1 MKKLTILFAAIA
13 LVCFSVPA
21 MAVDWNFYGSARMAT
36 YYVSDDLGKVA
47 KGAEDGVQDTQWDFQ
62 GNSRI
67 GANVKAEHI
76 KGQFELGLKGTGS
89 GDVDVGTRRL
99 YGQWDFGAGKLK
111 VGKDYTPV
119 SQFISGQAFDGDLGL
134 LGIGTMYGSRL
145 GQVALSFGGFT
156 VALITPQSGN
166 FSNMAST
173 TSSLPATLT
182 TRVVGTSTT
191 VFRSPGASATTY
203 TASGTVQE
211 TLPKLEVGWGM
222 AFDTWNFGIQGGAQ
236 TYEVKDVVSKKD
248 GKKNDID
255 VTSYELGA
263 TAGVNFGPAYVKA
276 SGAYGQNWSNANWA
290 ATGYGTSVAY
300 WDGDDGTDDTT
311 SWMAALVAGLKV
323 SDMLSFEAG
332 FGYRVD
338 DPDLKGYDKQK
349 QYGLY
354 GQAVIVLAPGV
365 YIIPEVGYFDKGD
378 GFDGDDAGN
387 RVYAG
392 GKWQIDF

>member
-1 MKKLTILFAAIA
+1 MKKLAILFAAIM
-13 LVCFSVPA
+13 LVCFAVPA

-36 YYVSDDLGKVA
+36 YYVSDDLGQDNA
-47 KGAEDGVQDTQWDFQ
+47 NGNDGYTDTQWDFQ

-76 KGQFELGLKGTGS
+76 KGQFELGLKGS
-89 GDVDVGTRRL
+89 GAGDLDVGTRRL
-99 YGQWDFGAGKLK
+99 YGVWDFGAGKLK

-156 VALITPQSGN
+156 VALITPDTSQITDPTVVAGPD
-166 FSNMAST
+166 T
-173 TSSLPATLT
+173 TTGDV
-182 TRVVGTSTT
+182 TRT
-191 VFRSPGASATTY
+191 F
-203 TASGTVQE
+203 
-211 TLPKLEVGWGM
+211 PKLEAGWGM
-222 AFDTWNFGIQGGAQ
+222 AFDTWNFGVQGGVQ
-236 TYEVKDVVSKKD
+236 TYEIKDAFSLTNPGD
-248 GKKNDID
+248 QNDID

-290 ATGYGTSVAY
+290 RTGYGTSVAY
-300 WDGDDGTDDTT
+300 WDGDDDTDDTT

-323 SDMLSFEAG
+323 SDMLSFEGG

-338 DPDLKGYDKQK
+338 DPDVNGADKQK

-354 GQAVIVLAPGV
+354 AQAVIVLAPGV
-365 YIIPEVGYFDKGD
+365 YIIPEVGYFDFGD
-378 GFDGDDAGN
+378 DFESNDAGN

>member
-1 MKKLTILFAAIA
+1 MKKLTILFAAIM
-13 LVCFSVPA
+13 LVCFAVPA

-36 YYVSDDLGKVA
+36 YYVSDDLGNNTTA
-47 KGAEDGVQDTQWDFQ
+47 AGNDGVTDTQWDFQ
-62 GNSRI
+62 SNSRI

-99 YGQWDFGAGKLK
+99 YGVWDFGAGKLK

-119 SQFISGQAFDGDLGL
+119 SQFISGQVFDGDLGL

-145 GQVALSFGGFT
+145 GQIALSFGGFT
-156 VALITPQSGN
+156 VALITPQ
-166 FSNMAST
+166 
-173 TSSLPATLT
+173 
-182 TRVVGTSTT
+182 VGQISDPGT
-191 VFRSPGASATTY
+191 PGATTTGDVQRY
-203 TASGTVQE
+203 VPKAEAS
-211 TLPKLEVGWGM
+211 WGM

-236 TYEVKDVVSKKD
+236 TYTIKDVTSLTNGD
-248 GKKNDID
+248 QNDID

-263 TAGVNFGPAYVKA
+263 TAGVNFGPAYVKG
-276 SGAYGQNWSNANWA
+276 SGAYGQNWSQANWA
-290 ATGYGTSVAY
+290 VTGYGTSAAY
-300 WDGDDGTDDTT
+300 WDGDDSTDDTT
-311 SWMAALVAGLKV
+311 SWMATLVAGLKV

-338 DPDLKGYDKQK
+338 DPDVNGADKQK

-378 GFDGDDAGN
+378 DFSGDDAGN

>member
-1 MKKLTILFAAIA
+1 MKKLAILFAAIM
-13 LVCFSVPA
+13 LVCFAVPA

-36 YYVSDDLGKVA
+36 YYVSDDLGDVP
-47 KGAEDGVQDTQWDFQ
+47 KGTSDGKYDTQWDFQ

-76 KGQFELGLKGTGS
+76 KGQFELGLKGTGN
-89 GDVDVGTRRL
+89 GDLDAGTRRL
-99 YGQWDFGAGKLK
+99 YGVWDFGAGKLK

-156 VALITPQSGN
+156 IALITPKSEYMMGTTATAATTT
-166 FSNMAST
+166 AS
-173 TSSLPATLT
+173 A
-182 TRVVGTSTT
+182 VGGTSVVYVIQT
-191 VFRSPGASATTY
+191 AAATGNN
-203 TASGTVQE
+203 GTVE
-211 TLPKLEVGWGM
+211 RDFPKVEAGWGM
-222 AFDTWNFGIQGGAQ
+222 AFDTWNFGIQGGVQ
-236 TYEVKDVVSKKD
+236 TYQQKDVVSGKD

-276 SGAYGQNWSNANWA
+276 SGSVGQNWDNANWA
-290 ATGYGTSVAY
+290 YTGYGSSPAV
-300 WDGDDGTDDTT
+300 WDGDDSTDDTT

-323 SDMLSFEAG
+323 SDMLSFEGG

-338 DPDLKGYDKQK
+338 DPDVNGADKWK
-349 QYGLY
+349 QWGAY

-365 YIIPEVGYFDKGD
+365 YLVPEVGYFDHGD

-387 RVYAG
+387 RFYAG

>member
-1 MKKLTILFAAIA
+1 
-13 LVCFSVPA
+13 
-21 MAVDWNFYGSARMAT
+21 
-36 YYVSDDLGKVA
+36 
-47 KGAEDGVQDTQWDFQ
+47 
-62 GNSRI
+62 
-67 GANVKAEHI
+67 
-76 KGQFELGLKGTGS
+76 
-89 GDVDVGTRRL
+89 
-99 YGQWDFGAGKLK
+99 
-111 VGKDYTPV
+111 
-119 SQFISGQAFDGDLGL
+119 
-134 LGIGTMYGSRL
+134 MYGSRL
-145 GQVALSFGGFT
+145 GQVALSFGGFNI
-156 VALITPQSGN
+156 ALITPQTGYITGLGAS
-166 FSNMAST
+166 ST
-173 TSSLPATLT
+173 TAFAGTLGT
-182 TRVVGTSTT
+182 TRINTT
-191 VFRSPGASATTY
+191 
-203 TASGTVQE
+203 TAVPANGDVE
-211 TLPKLEVGWGM
+211 RYLPKVEASWGM

-236 TYEVKDVVSKKD
+236 TYEIKDVVSAKD

-255 VTSYELGA
+255 VTSYEIGA

-276 SGAYGQNWSNANWA
+276 SGAYGQNWSQANWA
-290 ATGYGTSVAY
+290 VTGYGTSAAY
-300 WDGDDGTDDTT
+300 WDGDDSTDDTD

-338 DPDLKGYDKQK
+338 DPDVNGADKQK